1 MTAIGK
7 LNPNSTM
14 KNYRRELRE
23 IQNTEPIEPIAC
35 KYCNKPVESKTML
48 ADVCYDCYRD
58 YMCIKDIAAELD
70 CKAEYPVTFAE
81 PLNEAEAQAREAE
94 ETNRNIADYV
104 DAAYMQDEPR
114 KSFAEYMATDY
125 IVEKERRAE
134 DWRKWKEAHPNS
146 SPYHF

>member
-14 KNYRRELRE
+14 KDYRRDE
-23 IQNTEPIEPIAC
+23 IQNTEPIKPIAC
-35 KYCNKPVESKTML
+35 KYCGELVESKTML
-48 ADVCYDCYRD
+48 AGVCYDCYRD
-58 YMCIKDIAAELD
+58 CRHIQTIAAELD

-81 PLNEAEAQAREAE
+81 PVDENEVQAQEAA

-104 DAAYMQDEPR
+104 DAAYMQDEPG